1 MPSIAGSVKIKS
13 KKWINGRN
21 FVVSGAS
28 SGIGRLLTEKLIDC
42 GCTVTGIGR
51 SEKKFDDFKLSL
63 GGKSANLNVEIFD
76 VTEEREWEALAKRLE
91 EKYGKIDGVINCAGI
106 FPPFKKTVACTSEET
121 ESVIK
126 TNFLSAV
133 YSINNLFSLIERSD
147 SPAIV
152 NVSSA
157 SALATIVGTAGD
169 SASKSALKSY
179 TEVLAEELRGKVYV
193 GLVMP
198 GFARTDIFRM
208 QNTKFDENKLLYLAS
223 MSAEKMSAKIFRGI
237 LKKKRKMIIGKD
249 AKAMN
254 FFFRLMPKTTSRIVS
269 KILKKSK
276 MRLFDDIFN

>member
-1 MPSIAGSVKIKS
+1 M
-13 KKWINGRN
+13 
-21 FVVSGAS
+21 
-28 SGIGRLLTEKLIDC
+28 
-42 GCTVTGIGR
+42 
-51 SEKKFDDFKLSL
+51 
-63 GGKSANLNVEIFD
+63 
-76 VTEEREWEALAKRLE
+76 TEEREWEALAKRLE

-133 YSINNLFSLIERSD
+133 YAINNLFSLIERSD

-157 SALATIVGTAGD
+157 SALATIVGTAGY

-237 LKKKRKMIIGKD
+237 LKKKRRMIIGKD

-254 FFFRLMPKTTSRIVS
+254 FFFRLMPKTTSRIIS

>member
-1 MPSIAGSVKIKS
+1 MKS

-63 GGKSANLNVEIFD
+63 GEKSANLNVEIFD
-76 VTEEREWEALAKRLE
+76 VTEELEWEALAKRLE

-106 FPPFKKTVACTSEET
+106 FPPFKKTVACTFEET

-133 YSINNLFSLIERSD
+133 YAVNNLFPLIERSD

-157 SALATIVGTAGD
+157 SALATIVGTAGY

-249 AKAMN
+249 AKVMN

-276 MRLFDDIFN
+276 MHLFDDIFN

>member
-1 MPSIAGSVKIKS
+1 MKS

-63 GGKSANLNVEIFD
+63 GEKSANLNVEIFD
-76 VTEEREWEALAKRLE
+76 VTEEREWKALAKRLE

-106 FPPFKKTVACTSEET
+106 FPPFKKTVACTFEET

-133 YSINNLFSLIERSD
+133 YAINNLFPLIERSD

-157 SALATIVGTAGD
+157 SALATIVGTAGY

-208 QNTKFDENKLLYLAS
+208 QNTDFNEHKLLYLAS

-249 AKAMN
+249 AKTMN
-254 FFFRLMPKTTSRIVS
+254 FFFRLMPKTTSRIIS

>member
-1 MPSIAGSVKIKS
+1 MKS

-51 SEKKFDDFKLSL
+51 SGKKFDAFKLSL
-63 GGKSANLNVEIFD
+63 GEKSANLNVEIFD
-76 VTEEREWEALAKRLE
+76 VTEENEWEALAKRLE

-133 YSINNLFSLIERSD
+133 YAINNLFPLIERSD

-157 SALATIVGTAGD
+157 SALATIVGTAGY

-254 FFFRLMPKTTSRIVS
+254 FFFRLMPKTMSRIVS

>member
-1 MPSIAGSVKIKS
+1 MKS

-51 SEKKFDDFKLSL
+51 SEKKFDAFKLSL
-63 GGKSANLNVEIFD
+63 GEKSANLNVEIFD
-76 VTEEREWEALAKRLE
+76 VTEEREWETLAKRLE

-133 YSINNLFSLIERSD
+133 YAINNLFPLIERSD
-147 SPAIV
+147 NPAIV

-157 SALATIVGTAGD
+157 SALATIVGTAGY

-179 TEVLAEELRGKVYV
+179 TEVLAEELRGRVYV

-208 QNTKFDENKLLYLAS
+208 QNTDFNENKLLHLAS

-254 FFFRLMPKTTSRIVS
+254 FFFRLMPKTTSRIIS

>member
-1 MPSIAGSVKIKS
+1 MKS

-51 SEKKFDDFKLSL
+51 SEKKFNDFKLSL
-63 GGKSANLNVEIFD
+63 GEKSANLNVEIFD
-76 VTEEREWEALAKRLE
+76 VTEECEWEALAKRLE

-106 FPPFKKTVACTSEET
+106 FPPFKKMVACTSEET

-133 YSINNLFSLIERSD
+133 YAINNLFPLIERSD

-157 SALATIVGTAGD
+157 SALATIVGTAGY

-254 FFFRLMPKTTSRIVS
+254 FFFRLTPKTTSRIIS
-269 KILKKSK
+269 NLLKKSK
-276 MRLFDDIFN
+276 MPLFDDIFN

>member
-1 MPSIAGSVKIKS
+1 MKS

-63 GGKSANLNVEIFD
+63 GEKSANLNVEIFD
-76 VTEEREWEALAKRLE
+76 VTEENEWEGLAKRLE

-133 YSINNLFSLIERSD
+133 YAINNLFPLIERSD
-147 SPAIV
+147 NPAIV

-157 SALATIVGTAGD
+157 SALATIVGTAGY

-254 FFFRLMPKTTSRIVS
+254 FFSRLMPKTTSRIIS

>member
-1 MPSIAGSVKIKS
+1 MKS

-63 GGKSANLNVEIFD
+63 GEKSANLNVEIFD

-106 FPPFKKTVACTSEET
+106 FPPFKKMVACTSEET

-133 YSINNLFSLIERSD
+133 YAINNLFPLFERSD

-157 SALATIVGTAGD
+157 SALATIVGTAGY

-179 TEVLAEELRGKVYV
+179 TEVLAEELRGRVYV

-208 QNTKFDENKLLYLAS
+208 QNTDFSENKLLYLAS

-254 FFFRLMPKTTSRIVS
+254 FFFRLMPKTTSRIIS

>member
-1 MPSIAGSVKIKS
+1 MKS

-51 SEKKFDDFKLSL
+51 SGKKFDDFKLSL
-63 GGKSANLNVEIFD
+63 GEKSANLNVEIFD
-76 VTEEREWEALAKRLE
+76 VTEEREWEGLAKRLE

-133 YSINNLFSLIERSD
+133 YAINNLFPLIERSD
-147 SPAIV
+147 STAIV

-157 SALATIVGTAGD
+157 SALATIVGTAGY

-179 TEVLAEELRGKVYV
+179 TEVLAEELRGRVYV

-223 MSAEKMSAKIFRGI
+223 MSAEKMSTKIFRGI

-254 FFFRLMPKTTSRIVS
+254 FFFRLMPNTTSRIIS

>member
-1 MPSIAGSVKIKS
+1 MKS
-13 KKWINGRN
+13 KKRINGRN

-51 SEKKFDDFKLSL
+51 SGKKFDDFKLSL
-63 GGKSANLNVEIFD
+63 GEKSANLNVEIFD

-91 EKYGKIDGVINCAGI
+91 EKYGIIDGVINCAGI
-106 FPPFKKTVACTSEET
+106 FPPFKKTVACTFEET

-133 YSINNLFSLIERSD
+133 YAINNLFPLIERSD

-157 SALATIVGTAGD
+157 SALATIVGTAGY

-179 TEVLAEELRGKVYV
+179 TEVLAEELRGRVYV

-249 AKAMN
+249 AKTMN

>member
-1 MPSIAGSVKIKS
+1 MKS

-63 GGKSANLNVEIFD
+63 GEKSANLNVEIFD
-76 VTEEREWEALAKRLE
+76 VTEENEWEALAKRLE

-133 YSINNLFSLIERSD
+133 YAINNLFPLIERSD

-157 SALATIVGTAGD
+157 SALATIVGTAGY

-179 TEVLAEELRGKVYV
+179 AEVLAEELRGKVYV

-254 FFFRLMPKTTSRIVS
+254 FFFRLMPKTTSRIIS

>member
-1 MPSIAGSVKIKS
+1 MKS

-63 GGKSANLNVEIFD
+63 GEKSANLNVEIFD
-76 VTEEREWEALAKRLE
+76 VTEENEWEALAKRLE

-133 YSINNLFSLIERSD
+133 YAINNLFSLIERSD
-147 SPAIV
+147 NPAIV

-157 SALATIVGTAGD
+157 SALATIVGTAGY

-254 FFFRLMPKTTSRIVS
+254 FFFRFMPKTTSRIVS

>member
-1 MPSIAGSVKIKS
+1 MKS

-51 SEKKFDDFKLSL
+51 SGKKFDDFKLSL
-63 GGKSANLNVEIFD
+63 GEKSANLNVEIFD
-76 VTEEREWEALAKRLE
+76 VTEENEWEALAKRLE

-133 YSINNLFSLIERSD
+133 YAINNLFPLIERSD

-157 SALATIVGTAGD
+157 SALATIVGTAGY

>member
-1 MPSIAGSVKIKS
+1 MKS

-28 SGIGRLLTEKLIDC
+28 SGIGRLLTEKLIEC

-51 SEKKFDDFKLSL
+51 RERKFNDFKHSL
-63 GGKSANLNVEIFD
+63 GEKSANLNVEIFD
-76 VTEEREWEALAKRLE
+76 VTEEREWEALAQRLE

-106 FPPFKKTVACTSEET
+106 FPPFKKTVACASGET

-133 YSINNLFSLIERSD
+133 YAINNLFPLIERSD

-157 SALATIVGTAGD
+157 SALATIVGTAGY

-254 FFFRLMPKTTSRIVS
+254 FFFRLMPKTTSRIIS

>member
-1 MPSIAGSVKIKS
+1 MKS

-63 GGKSANLNVEIFD
+63 GEKSANLNVEIFD
-76 VTEEREWEALAKRLE
+76 VTEENEWEALAKRLE

-133 YSINNLFSLIERSD
+133 YAINNLFSLIERSD

-157 SALATIVGTAGD
+157 SALATIVGTAGY

-179 TEVLAEELRGKVYV
+179 TEVLAEELRGRVYV

>member
-1 MPSIAGSVKIKS
+1 MKS

-63 GGKSANLNVEIFD
+63 GEKSANLNVEIFD
-76 VTEEREWEALAKRLE
+76 VTEEREWEGLAKRLE

-106 FPPFKKTVACTSEET
+106 FPPFKKTVACTFEET

-133 YSINNLFSLIERSD
+133 YAINNLFPLIERSD

-157 SALATIVGTAGD
+157 SALATIVGTAGY

-276 MRLFDDIFN
+276 MRLFDDVFN

>member
-1 MPSIAGSVKIKS
+1 MKS

-63 GGKSANLNVEIFD
+63 GEKSANLNVEIFD

-133 YSINNLFSLIERSD
+133 YAINNLFSLIERSD
-147 SPAIV
+147 NPAIV

-157 SALATIVGTAGD
+157 SALATIVGTAGY

-223 MSAEKMSAKIFRGI
+223 RSAEKMSAKIFRGI

-254 FFFRLMPKTTSRIVS
+254 FFFRFMPKTTSRIVS

>member
-1 MPSIAGSVKIKS
+1 MKS

-42 GCTVTGIGR
+42 CCTVTGIGR
-51 SEKKFDDFKLSL
+51 SEKKFDDFKFSL
-63 GGKSANLNVEIFD
+63 GEKSANLNVEIFD

-133 YSINNLFSLIERSD
+133 YAINNLFSLIERSD

-157 SALATIVGTAGD
+157 SALATIVGTAGY

-254 FFFRLMPKTTSRIVS
+254 FFFRLMPKTTSRIIS

>member
-1 MPSIAGSVKIKS
+1 MKS

-63 GGKSANLNVEIFD
+63 GEKSANLNVEIFD

-121 ESVIK
+121 ESVIR

-133 YSINNLFSLIERSD
+133 YAINNLFSLIEKSD
-147 SPAIV
+147 NPAIV

-157 SALATIVGTAGD
+157 SALATIVGTAGY

-208 QNTKFDENKLLYLAS
+208 QNTKFDENRLLYLAS

-237 LKKKRKMIIGKD
+237 LKKKRRMIIGKD

-254 FFFRLMPKTTSRIVS
+254 FFFRLMPKTTSRIIS

>member
-1 MPSIAGSVKIKS
+1 MKS

-63 GGKSANLNVEIFD
+63 GEKSANLNVEIFD
-76 VTEEREWEALAKRLE
+76 VTEEREWEGLAKRLE

-106 FPPFKKTVACTSEET
+106 FPPFKKTVACTFEET

-133 YSINNLFSLIERSD
+133 YAINNLFPLIERSD

-157 SALATIVGTAGD
+157 SALATIVGTAGY

-223 MSAEKMSAKIFRGI
+223 ISAEKMSAKIFRGI

-254 FFFRLMPKTTSRIVS
+254 FFFRLMPKTTSRIIS

>member
-1 MPSIAGSVKIKS
+1 MKS

-63 GGKSANLNVEIFD
+63 GEKSANLNVEIFD

-133 YSINNLFSLIERSD
+133 YAINNLFPLIERSD
-147 SPAIV
+147 NPAIV

-157 SALATIVGTAGD
+157 SALATIVGTAGY
-169 SASKSALKSY
+169 SASKSAFKSY

-208 QNTKFDENKLLYLAS
+208 QNTKFDENKLLYLVS

-254 FFFRLMPKTTSRIVS
+254 FFFRLMPKTTSRIIS

>member
-1 MPSIAGSVKIKS
+1 MKS

-28 SGIGRLLTEKLIDC
+28 SGIGRLLTEKLIEC

-63 GGKSANLNVEIFD
+63 GEKSANLNVEIFD

-133 YSINNLFSLIERSD
+133 YAINNLFPLIERSD

-157 SALATIVGTAGD
+157 SALATIVGTAGY

-208 QNTKFDENKLLYLAS
+208 QNTDFNENKLLYLAS

-254 FFFRLMPKTTSRIVS
+254 FFFRLMPKTTSRIIS

>member
-1 MPSIAGSVKIKS
+1 MKS

-63 GGKSANLNVEIFD
+63 GEKSANLNVEIFD
-76 VTEEREWEALAKRLE
+76 VTEECEWEALAKRLE

-106 FPPFKKTVACTSEET
+106 FPPFKKTVACKSEET

-133 YSINNLFSLIERSD
+133 YAINNLFPLIERSD

-157 SALATIVGTAGD
+157 SALATIVGMAGY

-208 QNTKFDENKLLYLAS
+208 QNTDFNENKLLYLAS

>member
-1 MPSIAGSVKIKS
+1 MKS

-51 SEKKFDDFKLSL
+51 SEKKFNDFKLSL
-63 GGKSANLNVEIFD
+63 GEKSANLNVEIFD

-106 FPPFKKTVACTSEET
+106 FPPFKKMVACTSEET

-133 YSINNLFSLIERSD
+133 YAINNLFPLIERSD

-157 SALATIVGTAGD
+157 SALATIVGTAGY

-208 QNTKFDENKLLYLAS
+208 QNTDFNENKLLYLAS

-254 FFFRLMPKTTSRIVS
+254 FFFRLMPKITSRIIS

>member
-1 MPSIAGSVKIKS
+1 MKS

-51 SEKKFDDFKLSL
+51 SGKKFDDFKLSL
-63 GGKSANLNVEIFD
+63 GEKSANLNVEIFD
-76 VTEEREWEALAKRLE
+76 VTEESEWEALAKRLE
-91 EKYGKIDGVINCAGI
+91 EKYGKIDGVINCTGI

-133 YSINNLFSLIERSD
+133 YAINNLFPLIERSD

-157 SALATIVGTAGD
+157 SALATIVGTAGY

-254 FFFRLMPKTTSRIVS
+254 FFFRLMPKTTSRIIS

>member
-1 MPSIAGSVKIKS
+1 MKS
-13 KKWINGRN
+13 KKWVNGRN

-63 GGKSANLNVEIFD
+63 GEKSANLNVEIFD
-76 VTEEREWEALAKRLE
+76 VTEEREWKALAKRLE
-91 EKYGKIDGVINCAGI
+91 EKCGKIDGVINCAGI
-106 FPPFKKTVACTSEET
+106 FTPFKKTVACTSEET

-133 YSINNLFSLIERSD
+133 YAINNLFPLIERSD

-157 SALATIVGTAGD
+157 SALATIVGTAGY

>member
-1 MPSIAGSVKIKS
+1 MKS

-51 SEKKFDDFKLSL
+51 SGKKFDDFKLSL
-63 GGKSANLNVEIFD
+63 GEKSANLNVEIFD
-76 VTEEREWEALAKRLE
+76 VTEEREWEGLAKRLE

-133 YSINNLFSLIERSD
+133 YAINNLFPLIERSD
-147 SPAIV
+147 STAIV

-157 SALATIVGTAGD
+157 SALATIVGTAGY

-179 TEVLAEELRGKVYV
+179 TEVLAEELRGRVYV

-223 MSAEKMSAKIFRGI
+223 MSAEKMSTKIFRGI

-254 FFFRLMPKTTSRIVS
+254 FFFRLMPKTTSRIIS

>member
-1 MPSIAGSVKIKS
+1 MKS

-63 GGKSANLNVEIFD
+63 GEKSANLNVEIFD
-76 VTEEREWEALAKRLE
+76 VTEELEWEALAKRLE

-106 FPPFKKTVACTSEET
+106 FPPFKKTVACTFEET

-133 YSINNLFSLIERSD
+133 YAINNLFPLIERSD

-157 SALATIVGTAGD
+157 SALATIVGTAGY

-254 FFFRLMPKTTSRIVS
+254 FFFRLMPKITSRIVS

>member
-1 MPSIAGSVKIKS
+1 MKS

-63 GGKSANLNVEIFD
+63 GEKSANLNVEIFD

-133 YSINNLFSLIERSD
+133 YAINNLFSLIERSD
-147 SPAIV
+147 NPAIV

-157 SALATIVGTAGD
+157 SALATIVGTAGY

-254 FFFRLMPKTTSRIVS
+254 FFFRFMPKTTSRIVS
-269 KILKKSK
+269 KIFKKSK

>member
-1 MPSIAGSVKIKS
+1 MKS

-63 GGKSANLNVEIFD
+63 GEKSANLNVEIFD

-133 YSINNLFSLIERSD
+133 YAINNLFPLIVRSD

-157 SALATIVGTAGD
+157 SALATIVGTAGY

-223 MSAEKMSAKIFRGI
+223 MSAEKMSAKIFRGV

-254 FFFRLMPKTTSRIVS
+254 FFFRLMPKTTSRIIS

>member
-1 MPSIAGSVKIKS
+1 MKS

-63 GGKSANLNVEIFD
+63 GEKSANLNVEIFD

-133 YSINNLFSLIERSD
+133 YAINNLFSLIERSD
-147 SPAIV
+147 NPAIV

-157 SALATIVGTAGD
+157 SALATIVGTAGY

-254 FFFRLMPKTTSRIVS
+254 FFFRFMPKTTSRIVS

>member
-1 MPSIAGSVKIKS
+1 MKS

-28 SGIGRLLTEKLIDC
+28 SGIGRLLTEKLIDF

-51 SEKKFDDFKLSL
+51 SEKKFDDFKHSL
-63 GGKSANLNVEIFD
+63 GEKSANLNVEIFD
-76 VTEEREWEALAKRLE
+76 VTEENEWEALAERLE

-106 FPPFKKTVACTSEET
+106 FPPFKKTVACTFEET

-133 YSINNLFSLIERSD
+133 YAINNLFPLIERSD

-157 SALATIVGTAGD
+157 SALATIVCTAGY

-208 QNTKFDENKLLYLAS
+208 QNTDFNENKLLHLAS

-254 FFFRLMPKTTSRIVS
+254 FFFRLMPKTTSRIIS

>member
-1 MPSIAGSVKIKS
+1 MKS

-63 GGKSANLNVEIFD
+63 GEKSANLNVEIFD
-76 VTEEREWEALAKRLE
+76 VTEEREWKALAKRLE

-106 FPPFKKTVACTSEET
+106 FPPFKKTVACTSEEV

-133 YSINNLFSLIERSD
+133 YAINNLFPLIERSD
-147 SPAIV
+147 STAIV

-157 SALATIVGTAGD
+157 SALATIVGTAGY

-179 TEVLAEELRGKVYV
+179 TEVLAEELRGKAYV

-254 FFFRLMPKTTSRIVS
+254 FFFRLMPKITSRIIS